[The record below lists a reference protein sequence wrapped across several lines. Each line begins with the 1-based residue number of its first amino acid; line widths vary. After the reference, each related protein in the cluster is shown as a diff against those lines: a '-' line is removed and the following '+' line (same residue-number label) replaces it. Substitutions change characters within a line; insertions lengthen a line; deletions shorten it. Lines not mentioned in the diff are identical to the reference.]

1 MPSSGNLHE
10 RSEKKQKN
18 NKNPTLAHQSVQ
30 SFNNTKFESSNTVA
44 NCEKVFYFKLDN
56 FAARYRGEFATD
68 LSQA

>member
-1 MPSSGNLHE
+1 VIAELVEH
-10 RSEKKQKN
+10 
-18 NKNPTLAHQSVQ
+18 LI
-30 SFNNTKFESSNTVA
+30 TKFESSNTVA